1 MPLDATLK
9 ELLVCPQC
17 RGGLEEREDGLLC
30 AREGLLFPMR
40 DGLPVMLLEEATKI
54 SALDVAQAAP
64 GDASQAVS
72 EGANSSQLPQGE
84 PSQGELPQG
93 AA

>member
-17 RGGLEEREDGLLC
+17 RGELEERRDGLLC

-64 GDASQAVS
+64 GDAAHIASGG
-72 EGANSSQLPQGE
+72 ENSLQ
-84 PSQGELPQG
+84 PSQGELSQG
-93 AA
+93 AV

>member
-17 RGGLEEREDGLLC
+17 RGELEERRDGLLC
-30 AREGLLFPMR
+30 LREGLLFPMR

-54 SALDVAQAAP
+54 SAPDVGQAAP
-64 GDASQAVS
+64 GDTSQAVS
-72 EGANSSQLPQGE
+72 EGANSSQ
-84 PSQGELPQG
+84 PSQGELSQD

>member
-17 RGGLEEREDGLLC
+17 RGELEERRDGLLC

-54 SALDVAQAAP
+54 SAPDAAP
-64 GDASQAVS
+64 SDTSQAVS
-72 EGANSSQLPQGE
+72 EGANSSQL
-84 PSQGELPQG
+84 SQGELSQG
-93 AA
+93 AV

>member
-1 MPLDATLK
+1 MPLDSALK

-17 RGGLEEREDGLLC
+17 RGELEERQDGLLC
-30 AREGLLFPMR
+30 ARDGLLFPIR

-54 SALDVAQAAP
+54 SVGEATHDVS
-64 GDASQAVS
+64 GDAMQVVS
-72 EGANSSQLPQGE
+72 DGANSSKANSSQ
-84 PSQGELPQG
+84 PSQD

>member
-17 RGGLEEREDGLLC
+17 HGELEERDNGLLC

-54 SALDVAQAAP
+54 SAPDAAPDAAP
-64 GDASQAVS
+64 GDAAQAASSNTNFSQP
-72 EGANSSQLPQGE
+72 SQVE
-84 PSQGELPQG
+84 PSQD
-93 AA
+93 AI